1 MIKSVKKK
9 LIYRTIKQIFQLLK
23 KLKISRKIFT
33 TSMSYI
39 SLSPLLL
46 EKKTYYWARNYQR
59 SSMSSFNLFF
69 FPAFILILMVGRNW
83 GGPMGYGPWELL
95 KGLLFITFQD
105 YRCYCLNR
113 PTVLA
118 TLKLFIRNFVCFFSF
133 KFCEV

>member
-46 EKKTYYWARNYQR
+46 EKKTYY
-59 SSMSSFNLFF
+59 
-69 FPAFILILMVGRNW
+69 
-83 GGPMGYGPWELL
+83 
-95 KGLLFITFQD
+95 
-105 YRCYCLNR
+105 
-113 PTVLA
+113 
-118 TLKLFIRNFVCFFSF
+118 
-133 KFCEV
+133 